1 MMKKS
6 EIRNPKAE
14 LVGTDETRT
23 EHGIESVFRRC
34 FIRGSLSFGFRILS
48 FGFCP
53 WLALIAVIAPL
64 SFSRDAQRSAA
75 ADQGDSAW
83 GTIKG
88 QIIYDGDPIPE
99 RKALNVSKDQEH
111 CLGKGPILSE
121 DWVVDKQNKGVR
133 WTFVWL
139 APEPGGAAL
148 PFHPILKA
156 IWNKAIEMDHPDLAS
171 LHIGLALRNG

>member
-1 MMKKS
+1 RMMRS
-6 EIRNPKAE
+6 ASARSQ
-14 LVGTDETRT
+14 L
-23 EHGIESVFRRC
+23 RRAVR
-34 FIRGSLSFGFRILS
+34 RGSG
-48 FGFCP
+48 G
-53 WLALIAVIAPL
+53 
-64 SFSRDAQRSAA
+64 RSACQEKKRRDLLEREIFVESKREAVA
-75 ADQGDSAW
+75 AGHPMRGPEMSDSPW

-99 RKALNVSKDQEH
+99 RKPLNVSKDQEH

-148 PFHPILKA
+148 PIHPTLKG
-156 IWNKAIEMDHPDLAS
+156 IPNKEV
-171 LHIGLALRNG
+171 